1 MGWGKV
7 RAAREGS
14 TVSGQNSR
22 KQPSRQLEVRPNT
35 RHTRPHSG
43 ERAGTLRTCTPFWQT
58 KDRAQDGGFCP
69 GASPTGCTMASHV
82 VPGGVM
88 APQRVVGRVGG
99 WASSPQP
106 RGRCMLFAAGLPPL
120 NDRHASVLALKSTC
134 NEPWPVWAN
143 PESGEHAMET
153 GVPELCAPGGV
164 LPQRPLTKP
173 TVSHASPTPP
183 VHALSEKISHAS

>member
-1 MGWGKV
+1 MG
-7 RAAREGS
+7 
-14 TVSGQNSR
+14 QC
-22 KQPSRQLEVRPNT
+22 NT

-88 APQRVVGRVGG
+88 APQRVVGRPGVGFFPTAA
-99 WASSPQP
+99 WAMHAVCSRP
-106 RGRCMLFAAGLPPL
+106 APL

>member
-1 MGWGKV
+1 LGWGGGVKAV
-7 RAAREGS
+7 RCLWPKHSKTTIETSWASATRATPDP
-14 TVSGQNSR
+14 TVGR
-22 KQPSRQLEVRPNT
+22 GPA
-35 RHTRPHSG
+35 H
-43 ERAGTLRTCTPFWQT
+43 CTHPPFWRT
-58 KDRAQDGGFCP
+58 KGRAQNEVAIARVGPHWMHHGIPRRP
-69 GASPTGCTMASHV
+69 GR
-82 VPGGVM
+82 GVSWH
-88 APQRVVGRVGG
+88 RKEWWSRVGG

>member
-1 MGWGKV
+1 MGFFPT
-7 RAAREGS
+7 AAWAMHA
-14 TVSGQNSR
+14 VCSR
-22 KQPSRQLEVRPNT
+22 P
-35 RHTRPHSG
+35 
-43 ERAGTLRTCTPFWQT
+43 A
-58 KDRAQDGGFCP
+58 
-69 GASPTGCTMASHV
+69 
-82 VPGGVM
+82 
-88 APQRVVGRVGG
+88 
-99 WASSPQP
+99 
-106 RGRCMLFAAGLPPL
+106 PL